1 MKTITTPGC
10 ARSRNILVVLACSF
24 LMKFITRYLVLAA
37 LVISI
42 SAVAQEKAPPPADL
56 GAGTTADVNAAQPS
70 AASTEELTKAVQNP
84 ISSLISV
91 PFQNNNAFGIGPY
104 DRSQD
109 VLNIQPVIPVGI
121 SKNWNMI
128 TRIIQPIVWQP
139 YPNSPTGG
147 AYGFG
152 DMVPTFFFSPK
163 NVGKLIWGVGPQF
176 ILPTA
181 TNDILGQGKLSMG
194 PTVVALIEPKTGAIG
209 VLVSND
215 WSIAGSGSR
224 PDVNQMTLQYFANYN
239 LKKGWYFS
247 SSPVL
252 TANWKASSGNVWV
265 VPVGG
270 GGGRVMKFGPQPV
283 NLNLQFFGNAVHPA
297 GTSSWGMR
305 FQIALLYPKLPK
317 P

>member
-1 MKTITTPGC
+1 MRSVPG
-10 ARSRNILVVLACSF
+10 NLQVILAGLLLICSAHGQQP
-24 LMKFITRYLVLAA
+24 AA
-37 LVISI
+37 
-42 SAVAQEKAPPPADL
+42 SAQSGEAKPAEAQA
-56 GAGTTADVNAAQPS
+56 S

-104 DRSQD
+104 DRTQD

-128 TRIIQPIVWQP
+128 TRIIQPIIWQP

-147 AYGFG
+147 EYGFG

-163 NVGKLIWGVGPQF
+163 NAGKLIWGVGPQF

-181 TNDILGQGKLSMG
+181 TDHILGQGKVSMG
-194 PTVVALIEPKTGAIG
+194 PSVVALISPKTGAIG

-224 PDVNQMTLQYFANYN
+224 PSVNQMTLQYFLNYN
-239 LKKGWYFS
+239 FKKGWYLS
-247 SSPVL
+247 TSPIL
-252 TANWKASSGNVWV
+252 TANWKATSGNVWV
-265 VPVGG
+265 VPFGG
-270 GGGRVMKFGPQPV
+270 GGGRVVKFGAQPFNINV
-283 NLNLQFFGNAVHPA
+283 QLFGNVVYPA
-297 GTSSWGMR
+297 GSSPWGLR
-305 FQIALLYPKLPK
+305 IQIALLFPKAPK
-317 P
+317 K

>member
-1 MKTITTPGC
+1 MKIHRTFQI
-10 ARSRNILVVLACSF
+10 ILAGLLLACSV
-24 LMKFITRYLVLAA
+24 YAQQPAA
-37 LVISI
+37 P
-42 SAVAQEKAPPPADL
+42 AQSGAAAPGEAAAA
-56 GAGTTADVNAAQPS
+56 AGG
-70 AASTEELTKAVQNP
+70 ASTAELQKQVQNP

-104 DRSQD
+104 DRTQD

-128 TRIIQPIVWQP
+128 ARIIQPIVWQP
-139 YPNSPTGG
+139 YPNAPTGG

-163 NVGKLIWGVGPQF
+163 KTGKLIWGVGPQF

-181 TNDILGQGKLSMG
+181 TNNILGQGKVSMG
-194 PTVVALIEPKTGAIG
+194 PSVVALISPKTGAIG

-224 PDVNQMTLQYFANYN
+224 PSVNQMTLQYFLNYN

-247 SSPVL
+247 SSPIL
-252 TANWKASSGNVWV
+252 SANWNASNGIWV
-265 VPVGG
+265 IPFGG
-270 GGGRVMKFGPQPV
+270 GMGRVVKFGAQPF
-283 NLNLQFFGNAVHPA
+283 NINCQFFGNAVHPA
-297 GTSSWGMR
+297 GASPWGLR
-305 FQIALLYPKLPK
+305 IQIALLFPKMPK
-317 P
+317 KP